1 MPFFPK
7 QNHQRMKTRHPHV
20 NLIYCLYFPIH
31 FFQFSM
37 VSRNYEAGKGLLF
50 VQLVLTSKPTAPL
63 LFAPLPCEYRI
74 GSLANIPLL
83 CYLVFLCLFQDQRN
97 VPAPYVRKPKI
108 FFSMLIPLLT
118 CFTLFNGHTTIC
130 HPTSDFKLVF

>member
-1 MPFFPK
+1 MPFFSK

-20 NLIYCLYFPIH
+20 HLIYCLYFPIH
-31 FFQFSM
+31 FQFTM
-37 VSRNYEAGKGLLF
+37 VGRNYEAGKGLLF
-50 VQLVLTSKPTAPL
+50 VQLVLTSKAT
-63 LFAPLPCEYRI
+63 APLPCEYRI

-83 CYLVFLCLFQDQRN
+83 RYLVFLCLFQDQRN

-108 FFSMLIPLLT
+108 FCSMLIPLLT